1 MPEGDRKFHRIK
13 IVNPHDN
20 PDGHL
25 CEVTLDGKP
34 LFCRELHLSVTA
46 DGLSHAVVVMDAVV
60 EGDLP
65 AAIEVYQEPRTVEA
79 L

>member
-1 MPEGDRKFHRIK
+1 
-13 IVNPHDN
+13 
-20 PDGHL
+20 
-25 CEVTLDGKP
+25 
-34 LFCRELHLSVTA
+34 
-46 DGLSHAVVVMDAVV
+46 MDAVV